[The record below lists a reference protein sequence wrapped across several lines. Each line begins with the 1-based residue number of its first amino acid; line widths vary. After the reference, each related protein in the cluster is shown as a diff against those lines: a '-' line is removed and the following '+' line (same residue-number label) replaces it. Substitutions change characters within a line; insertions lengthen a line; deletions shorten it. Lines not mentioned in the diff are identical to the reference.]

1 MKMSKYT
8 ASIMII
14 VILTSTIVLSLP
26 ELLLNK
32 NRLLFAEPATLHQ
45 FNNMRLAKPPITS
58 RISANNNNNST
69 TLLKSLSSSTS
80 SSNTRSSFLIV
91 QRGRGGNNSTKSSL
105 VVNLNHRYYTYTKSR
120 TPQSNHEN
128 NNNNTIARMLNKNI
142 DVALVAPTFTAA
154 AYDNAFYTFYNLYAN
169 IPAGR
174 NVTSNLN
181 LLSRKI
187 SSQDVAVA
195 YFAMLK
201 LINNIKSIAPN
212 SNITLLTDASIDNG
226 SIFMKNHNKSNAY
239 DVLILGHQEYVTQK
253 EYDNIKQFVANGG
266 TLILL
271 DGNVFFAEVKY
282 DTHAQTVT
290 LVKGHWWAF
299 NGKSAW
305 KSVGERWKQE
315 TSRWVGSNY
324 LCDQCVS
331 RFTND
336 PFEYRPHEE
345 QYVTNQND
353 TLVMNYNAVLPK
365 HLAIHTKP
373 VIETYELNYH
383 KGKVVALGIYSDD
396 IINNH
401 KFDKFFDGLLLK
413 YAPKSTV

>member
-1 MKMSKYT
+1 MSKYT
-8 ASIMII
+8 VSVIIM
-14 VILTSTIVLSLP
+14 VILIITIVSPLP
-26 ELLLNK
+26 QLLLNK
-32 NRLLFAEPATLHQ
+32 NRLSFAEPATTLHQ
-45 FNNMRLAKPPITS
+45 FNNTRLAKPTIIS
-58 RISANNNNNST
+58 RISANNNNST
-69 TLLKSLSSSTS
+69 TPLKSLSSSS
-80 SSNTRSSFLIV
+80 SSNTPSSFLIV
-91 QRGRGGNNSTKSSL
+91 QRGRGSNSTKSSL
-105 VVNLNHRYYTYTKSR
+105 VVNLNHRYYTYTKSE
-120 TPQSNHEN
+120 TPQSSHEN
-128 NNNNTIARMLNKNI
+128 NNTITRMLNKNI

-154 AYDNAFYTFYNLYAN
+154 AYDNSFYTFYKLYAN

-174 NVTSNLN
+174 NVTSSLN

-201 LINNIKSIAPN
+201 LINNIKSIAPY

-253 EYDNIKQFVANGG
+253 EYDNIKKFVANGG
-266 TLILL
+266 TLIIL

-282 DTHAQTVT
+282 DIHTQTVT

-315 TSRWVGSNY
+315 TSRWMGSNY
-324 LCDQCVS
+324 LCYQCVS

-345 QYVTNQND
+345 QYVTNKND
-353 TLVMNYNAVLPK
+353 TIVMNYNAAISN
-365 HLAIHTKP
+365 HLIHTKP
-373 VIETYELNYH
+373 VIATYELNYQ

-396 IINNH
+396 IISNN
-401 KFDKFFDGLLLK
+401 KFDKFFDSLLLK
-413 YAPKSTV
+413 YAPKVTV

>member
-1 MKMSKYT
+1 MKMSKCAAPT
-8 ASIMII
+8 MII
-14 VILTSTIVLSLP
+14 VILISTIVLSLP

-45 FNNMRLAKPPITS
+45 FNNTRLAKPPITS

-69 TLLKSLSSSTS
+69 TLLKSLSSSSS

-91 QRGRGGNNSTKSSL
+91 QRGRGSNNSTKSSL
-105 VVNLNHRYYTYTKSR
+105 VVNLNHRYYTYTKSG
-120 TPQSNHEN
+120 TPQSSHE

-226 SIFMKNHNKSNAY
+226 SIFMKNDNKSNAY

-282 DTHAQTVT
+282 DTHTQTVT

-324 LCDQCVS
+324 LCYQCVS

-345 QYVTNQND
+345 QYITNQND
-353 TLVMNYNAVLPK
+353 TLVMNYNAVLPN
-365 HLAIHTKP
+365 HLIIHTKP
-373 VIETYELNYH
+373 VIGTYELNYQ

>member
-1 MKMSKYT
+1 MSKYT
-8 ASIMII
+8 VPVMIM
-14 VILTSTIVLSLP
+14 VILIITIVSPLP
-26 ELLLNK
+26 QLLLNK
-32 NRLLFAEPATLHQ
+32 NRLLFAERATTLHQ
-45 FNNMRLAKPPITS
+45 FNNTRLAKPPIIS
-58 RISANNNNNST
+58 QISANNNNST
-69 TLLKSLSSSTS
+69 TPLKSSS
-80 SSNTRSSFLIV
+80 SSNTPSSFLIV
-91 QRGRGGNNSTKSSL
+91 QRGRGSNNSTKSSL
-105 VVNLNHRYYTYTKSR
+105 VVNLNHRYYTYTKSGA
-120 TPQSNHEN
+120 PQSNHE

-266 TLILL
+266 TLIIL

-282 DTHAQTVT
+282 DIHTQTVT

-353 TLVMNYNAVLPK
+353 TIVMNYNAAISN
-365 HLAIHTKP
+365 HLIHTKP
-373 VIETYELNYH
+373 VIATYELNYQ

-396 IINNH
+396 IISNN
-401 KFDKFFDGLLLK
+401 KFDKFFDSLLLK
-413 YAPKSTV
+413 YAPKVTV

>member
-1 MKMSKYT
+1 MSKYT
-8 ASIMII
+8 VPVMIM
-14 VILTSTIVLSLP
+14 VILIITIVSPLPQLS
-26 ELLLNK
+26 LNK
-32 NRLLFAEPATLHQ
+32 NRLSFAEPATTLHQ
-45 FNNMRLAKPPITS
+45 SNNTRLAKPTIIS
-58 RISANNNNNST
+58 RISANNNNST
-69 TLLKSLSSSTS
+69 TPLKSLSSSS
-80 SSNTRSSFLIV
+80 STNTPSSFLIV
-91 QRGRGGNNSTKSSL
+91 QRDRGSNSTKSSL
-105 VVNLNHRYYTYTKSR
+105 VVNLNHRYYTYTKSEA
-120 TPQSNHEN
+120 PQSSHE
-128 NNNNTIARMLNKNI
+128 NNNTIARMLNKNI

-154 AYDNAFYTFYNLYAN
+154 AYDNSFYTFYKLYAN

-174 NVTSNLN
+174 NVTSSLN

-201 LINNIKSIAPN
+201 LINNIKSIAPY

-226 SIFMKNHNKSNAY
+226 SIFMKNHNKSNVY

-253 EYDNIKQFVANGG
+253 EYDNIKKFVANGG
-266 TLILL
+266 TLIIL

-282 DTHAQTVT
+282 DIHTQTVT

-324 LCDQCVS
+324 LCYQCVS

-345 QYVTNQND
+345 QYITNQND
-353 TLVMNYNAVLPK
+353 TLVMNYNAVLPN
-365 HLAIHTKP
+365 HLIIHTKP
-373 VIETYELNYH
+373 VIGTYELNYQ

-396 IINNH
+396 IISNT
-401 KFDKFFDGLLLK
+401 KFDRFFDSLLLK
-413 YAPKSTV
+413 YAPKVAVE

>member
-8 ASIMII
+8 APAMII
-14 VILTSTIVLSLP
+14 VILIITIVLSLP
-26 ELLLNK
+26 QLLLNK

-45 FNNMRLAKPPITS
+45 FKNMRFAKPPITS

-69 TLLKSLSSSTS
+69 TLLKSLSSS
-80 SSNTRSSFLIV
+80 SNARSSFLIV
-91 QRGRGGNNSTKSSL
+91 QRGRGSNNSTKSSL
-105 VVNLNHRYYTYTKSR
+105 VVTLNHRYYTYTKSD
-120 TPQSNHEN
+120 TPKSSHEN
-128 NNNNTIARMLNKNI
+128 NNNNIARMLNKNI

-154 AYDNAFYTFYNLYAN
+154 AYDNSFYTFYKLYAN

-195 YFAMLK
+195 HFAMLK
-201 LINNIKSIAPN
+201 LINNIKSIAPK

-253 EYDNIKQFVANGG
+253 EYNNIKQFVANGG
-266 TLILL
+266 TLIIL

-282 DTHAQTVT
+282 DIHTQTVT

-315 TSRWVGSNY
+315 TSGWMGSNY
-324 LCDQCVS
+324 LCYQCVS

-353 TLVMNYNAVLPK
+353 TIVMNYNAVMPN
-365 HLAIHTKP
+365 HLIIHTKP
-373 VIETYELNYH
+373 VIGTYELNYQ

-396 IINNH
+396 IISNN
-401 KFDKFFDGLLLK
+401 KFDKFFDSLLLK
-413 YAPKSTV
+413 YAPKVTV

>member
-1 MKMSKYT
+1 MSKYT
-8 ASIMII
+8 VLVMIM
-14 VILTSTIVLSLP
+14 VILIITIVSPLP
-26 ELLLNK
+26 QLLLNK

-45 FNNMRLAKPPITS
+45 FNNTRLTKPTIIS
-58 RISANNNNNST
+58 RISANNNNST
-69 TLLKSLSSSTS
+69 KPLKSLSSS
-80 SSNTRSSFLIV
+80 SSNTPSSFLIV
-91 QRGRGGNNSTKSSL
+91 QRGRGSNSTKSSL
-105 VVNLNHRYYTYTKSR
+105 VINLNHRYYTYTKSE
-120 TPQSNHEN
+120 TPQSSHE
-128 NNNNTIARMLNKNI
+128 NNNTIARMLSKNI

-154 AYDNAFYTFYNLYAN
+154 AYDNSFYTFYKLYAN

-174 NVTSNLN
+174 NVTSSLN

-187 SSQDVAVA
+187 SSQDVAAA
-195 YFAMLK
+195 YSAMLK
-201 LINNIKSIAPN
+201 LINNIKSIAPY
-212 SNITLLTDASIDNG
+212 SNIILLTDASIDNG
-226 SIFMKNHNKSNAY
+226 SIFIKNHKSNTY

-253 EYDNIKQFVANGG
+253 EYDNIKKFVANGG
-266 TLILL
+266 TLIIL

-282 DTHAQTVT
+282 DIHTQIVT

-315 TSRWVGSNY
+315 TSRWMGSNY
-324 LCDQCVS
+324 LCYQCVS